1 MKYNICLLIILM
13 TISLTEQQTLALTSY
28 STPRYRVSTNS
39 WRDLINIQVECPN
52 DGVFKNV
59 RFKLQNG
66 YFWYEFQCYS
76 SVSKQTDYGAAI
88 MKFSNEYYT
97 YTFSKGNVSNKN
109 LNYLSGVRFGCS
121 VDYALKSFV
130 LKTKGSQ
137 YVAYITGHG
146 MKTSFQT
153 KYNLETVKKTGNMNT
168 LEPMN
173 DILIGRTDQ
182 ETTDV
187 IGYPLRGFKYNV
199 VGNTFYY
206 TYSYAKLKNMKPV
219 LDSYKQRFKDLRDK
233 NDQKN

>member
-13 TISLTEQQTLALTSY
+13 TISLTEQQTLTLTSY
-28 STPRYRVSTNS
+28 STPRYRVRTNS
-39 WRDLINIQVECPN
+39 WQDLIGIQVECPN

-59 RFKLQNG
+59 KFRLQNG

-76 SVSKQTDYGAAI
+76 SVSKETDYGAAI

-97 YTFSKGNVSNKN
+97 YNYNKGRASKHLSY
-109 LNYLSGVRFGCS
+109 LNGFCFCS
-121 VDYALKSFV
+121 TVDYALKSFV
-130 LKTKGSQ
+130 LKTKGSE